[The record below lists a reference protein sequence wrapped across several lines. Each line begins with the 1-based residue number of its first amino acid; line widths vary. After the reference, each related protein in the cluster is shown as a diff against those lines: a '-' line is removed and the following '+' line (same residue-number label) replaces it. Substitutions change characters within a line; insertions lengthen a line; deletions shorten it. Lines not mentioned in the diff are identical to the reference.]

1 MDIAGRC
8 EKQNMTRRV
17 ALITGASSG
26 IGAELAKI
34 FAGNG
39 HHVVLV
45 ARHGDALNALATE
58 IADAGDA
65 APLVISCDLTREDAG
80 EVLVAAL
87 LAADVEVEY
96 VVNNAGFGLFGAAA
110 ELDRGQQLGMLDL
123 NVRALTELALRFA
136 PDLMRHRGGLLNVA
150 SVAGFLPGPHMAVYY
165 ASKAY
170 VLSFSQAL
178 YQEWKSRGVRVTTLC
193 PGHVPTGFQARAG
206 YTPRGAS
213 LLAMTPAEVAR
224 AGYEGLMAGKRL
236 VIPGAANRLAMFM
249 LRFAPRALALRSV
262 EMIQRRD

>member
-1 MDIAGRC
+1 
-8 EKQNMTRRV
+8 MTRRV

-34 FAGNG
+34 FARNG
-39 HHVVLV
+39 HQVVLV
-45 ARHGDALNALATE
+45 ARHGEALNILAEQITE
-58 IADAGDA
+58 AGGTAPLVVSCDLARADAGEA
-65 APLVISCDLTREDAG
+65 
-80 EVLVAAL
+80 LVAAL

-96 VVNNAGFGLFGAAA
+96 VVNNAGFGLFGTAAD
-110 ELDRGQQLGMLDL
+110 LDRDQQLGMLDL
-123 NVRALTELALRFA
+123 NVRALTELSLRFA
-136 PDLMRHRGGLLNVA
+136 PDLTRHRGGLLNVA

-178 YQEWKSRGVRVTTLC
+178 YQEWKPRGVRVTTLC

-213 LLAMTPAEVAR
+213 LLAMTSAEVALE
-224 AGYEGLMAGKRL
+224 GYRGLMAGKRL
-236 VIPGAANRLAMFM
+236 VIPGAANRLAMFL
-249 LRFAPRALALRSV
+249 LRFAPRSLTLRAI
-262 EMIQRRD
+262 ELIQRRH